1 MPLCYHGSSIF
12 DPCESCLA
20 LEEQEEAEKRAA
32 FRASVRLDAY
42 GIVQRAVEEG
52 VSRGYRRAFKHTD
65 APGEESIRAS
75 IEREVMDA
83 LCEVLRFD

>member
-20 LEEQEEAEKRAA
+20 QEEQEAEKRAA

-52 VSRGYRRAFKHTD
+52 VARGYRRAFKHTD
-65 APGEESIRAS
+65 APGEERIRAS
-75 IEREVMDA
+75 VEREVMDA

>member
-1 MPLCYHGSSIF
+1 MPTCYHGSSIF

-20 LEEQEEAEKRAA
+20 QEEREEPEPLPVQAA
-32 FRASVRLDAY
+32 VRLDAY
-42 GIVQRAVEEG
+42 GIIQRAVEEG
-52 VSRGYRRAFKHTD
+52 VARGYRRAFKYTD
-65 APGEESIRAS
+65 APGEEGIRAS